1 MKSGFLISKRVVLHV
16 KNGFLIIRIHF
27 LHVKNGF
34 LISKIHFYRFLNKT
48 KCLETKLAAK
58 GMRHETGKIDFRQ
71 KNLQKH
77 LEKQKRIPNFAVG

>member
-58 GMRHETGKIDFRQ
+58 GMQHETEKIDFRQ
-71 KNLQKH
+71 KKSAKALGKT
-77 LEKQKRIPNFAVG
+77 KKDT